1 MYFAALDE
9 SRAGLISL
17 RWMSPALDYLDY
29 LFRGFY
35 LVSRRLSA
43 RITCQCRRASIGYV
57 VCVVR
62 VSLGPVKV
70 CKNSQGVRALRIV
83 DFYVF
88 TSSSRWVFR
97 AAHTPQSVGSGWLRW
112 RLDLRPG

>member
-1 MYFAALDE
+1 
-9 SRAGLISL
+9 
-17 RWMSPALDYLDY
+17 MSPALDYMDY
-29 LFRGFY
+29 FFLGFY

-62 VSLGPVKV
+62 VSLGAGKV
-70 CKNSQGVRALRIV
+70 CKNSQGVRALRVV

-88 TSSSRWVFR
+88 TSSSRLVLR
-97 AAHTPQSVGSGWLRW
+97 AAHTHTPVGR
-112 RLDLRPG
+112 